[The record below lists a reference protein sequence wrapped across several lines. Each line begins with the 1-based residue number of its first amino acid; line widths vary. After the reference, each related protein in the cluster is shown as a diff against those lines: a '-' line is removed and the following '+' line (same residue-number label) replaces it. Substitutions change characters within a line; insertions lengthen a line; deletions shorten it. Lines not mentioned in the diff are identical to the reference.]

1 MIKRE
6 RIIKSIRPFYFA
18 MDIVKV
24 ITGIRRAGKS
34 VLLSQIADE
43 LRNGGIAEDKIIFM
57 NLELLEHSEL
67 TDHMEL
73 YKFIKS
79 KIRPAE
85 KYFVFFDEIQLV
97 DKFELLINSLRAGGN
112 ISLFVT
118 GSNAHLFSGEL
129 ATRLA
134 GRYVQFFV
142 TPFTFSEALR
152 ISAESDRKKAFAKYM
167 KWGGL
172 PGHFAFE
179 NENEKQ
185 KYVQDV
191 YNSVVLRDIVQR
203 SGIRDLNLL
212 ENIIQFIVENTGTIF
227 SANTISKYLKSQ
239 NRNVSAE
246 ALYNYVG
253 HLTNSLLFNK
263 VNRFD
268 IRGKNVFST
277 LEKYYSA
284 DLGLLQIRRSL
295 LDNRLGARFETIIA
309 NELLARG
316 YRIYVGVRRN
326 SEIDFAAEKNGEL
339 EFIQAAYGINSD
351 ETLKRELEAF
361 DGIAERKTLITGDD
375 YDYST
380 KGIKSVNAI
389 DWLLGEEN
397 NVV

>member
-6 RIIKSIRPFYFA
+6 RVLESIRPFYFA

-43 LRNGGIAEDKIIFM
+43 LLEHGIADDRIIFI
-57 NLELLEHSEL
+57 NLELLEYTCL
-67 TDHMEL
+67 TDYLEL
-73 YKFIKS
+73 YKFIKE
-79 KIRPAE
+79 KINPAE

-97 DKFELLINSLRAGGN
+97 DKFELTINSLRAGGN
-112 ISLFVT
+112 VSLFIT
-118 GSNAHLFSGEL
+118 GSSAHLLSGEL
-129 ATRLA
+129 ATHLS

-142 TPFTFSEALR
+142 SPFTFSEALQM
-152 ISAESDRKKAFAKYM
+152 SAEPDRKKAFAKYM

-172 PGHFAFE
+172 PGHFAFV
-179 NENEKQ
+179 NEDEKR
-185 KYVQDV
+185 KYLQDV
-191 YNSVVLRDIVQR
+191 YNSVILRDIVQR

-212 ENIIQFIVENTGTIF
+212 GNIIQFIIENTGTIF

-263 VNRFD
+263 LNRFD
-268 IRGKNVFST
+268 LKGKNVFST
-277 LEKYYSA
+277 LEKYYIA
-284 DLGLLQIRRSL
+284 DLGLLQIKRSF
-295 LDNRLGARFETIIA
+295 LDERLGARFETIIA

-326 SEIDFAAEKNGEL
+326 AEIDFVAEKNGEV
-339 EFIQAAYGINSD
+339 EYIQAAYIINSD
-351 ETLKRELEAF
+351 ETLKRELGAF
-361 DGIAERKTLITGDD
+361 DGIAEKKTLITFDE

-380 KGIKSVNAI
+380 KGIKSVNVI
-389 DWLLGEEN
+389 DWLSEP
-397 NVV
+397 VIK